1 MYHFFF
7 IPLDLMSL
15 KEGWITKQGQIRKN
29 WKLRYFVLYNDG
41 KLEYFKSEEVNTY
54 IPSFILIY

>member
-1 MYHFFF
+1 MGLFFF

>member
-54 IPSFILIY
+54 IPFIVIY